1 MRIDISHNYPVNM
14 FNLLT
19 DNVAF
24 VSVGNKMVKKMNN
37 ILTSYPLDQHVKLT
51 YLSSSIDYY
60 NDLFLFPRR

>member
-60 NDLFLFPRR
+60 NDLFLFLRR